1 MLADTIGVSLLENMI
16 ADERVIIRN
25 DGVIQAS
32 EGVIRAGQYS

>member
-1 MLADTIGVSLLENMI
+1 MLADTKGVSLLENMI

-25 DGVIQAS
+25 DGVIQAR

>member
-25 DGVIQAS
+25 DGWS
-32 EGVIRAGQYS
+32 YSST